1 MIHAPIGLLLECVA
15 CGIRLTPA
23 DGGKLEIDAPR
34 GVLTPE
40 RLSRLKAH
48 KADLLA
54 LIERFEE
61 RAAIL
66 EFDAGLIRREAER
79 MAWDD
84 QFSCN

>member
-1 MIHAPIGLLLECVA
+1 MSAASLLLDLRRL
-15 CGIRLTPA
+15 GIRLEA
-23 DGGKLEIDAPR
+23 DGERLRYFPR
-34 GVLTPE
+34 SALTPD
-40 RLSRLKAH
+40 LLDQLKAH

-79 MAWDD
+79 LAWDD
-84 QFSCN
+84 QFSRH